1 MRAMA
6 AVLLVLCMAAC
17 HKSAAHVS
25 DSNLLVD
32 ATQNT
37 VTITAAGLVLWNGQ
51 LISEPQFAAKLRESA
66 SMSPEPELHLVP
78 DSNAPY
84 EKSARVLEI
93 IRQSHVTKFGFV
105 GNEAY
110 SSSDAPSD

>member
-1 MRAMA
+1 
-6 AVLLVLCMAAC
+6 MAAC
-17 HKSAAHVS
+17 HKSAAHIS

-51 LISEPQFAAKLRESA
+51 LISEPQLAAKLRESA
-66 SMSPEPELHLVP
+66 SMSPEPELHFVP

>member
-6 AVLLVLCMAAC
+6 ALLLVLCMAAC
-17 HKSAAHVS
+17 HRSAAHVS
-25 DSNLLVD
+25 DPNVLVD
-32 ATQNT
+32 ATKNT

-51 LISEPQFAAKLRESA
+51 LISEFQLAAKLRESA
-66 SMSPEPELHLVP
+66 SISPEPELHLVP
-78 DSNAPY
+78 DGNAPY

-93 IRQSHVTKFGFV
+93 LRQSHVTKFGFV